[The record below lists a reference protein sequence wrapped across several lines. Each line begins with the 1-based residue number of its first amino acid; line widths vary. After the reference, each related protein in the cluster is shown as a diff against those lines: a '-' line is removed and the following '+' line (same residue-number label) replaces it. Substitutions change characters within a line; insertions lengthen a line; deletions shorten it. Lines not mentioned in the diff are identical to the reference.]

1 MRFLLGIALA
11 ASLCPLCAPAA
22 SESISVDVGLGDI
35 TINKVPFL
43 MAADNGIYER
53 NGLSVNQFITPAA
66 AELARRSGVIVPPE
80 TIREDI
86 ESAPLAVGGG
96 SPAIYNAVYSDGIHR
111 VILAS
116 LENRV
121 LGHIIATPDIRSV
134 EDLRG
139 KRLGFS
145 SVGRANH
152 IGLLSFARRMGWI
165 PGTDVI
171 LVERA
176 STISDITEGRADG
189 TQASAVLVALAPEA
203 GLNDVV
209 DLAEYDLPFAGSGI
223 MAERN
228 WLAANRDTAARFV
241 KSAIEALALLKSD
254 RAAFDASVAKW
265 LNINDAEAQEQLY
278 AAAMG
283 FPEKPYPSAE
293 GIRIIMEI
301 YDSPEMRA
309 HSAEDFY
316 DASFIE
322 DLDRSGVIDSLYR

>member
-1 MRFLLGIALA
+1 MRIVLGLAFAAL
-11 ASLCPLCAPAA
+11 LCPFSAQAA
-22 SESISVDVGLGDI
+22 SEPISVDVGLGDI

-43 MAADNGIYER
+43 IAADNGIYER
-53 NGLSVNQFITPAA
+53 NGLLVNQFITPAA

-96 SPAIYNAVYSDGIHR
+96 SPAIYNAVYSEGLHR
-111 VILAS
+111 VVLLS

-121 LGHIIATPDIRSV
+121 LSHIIAAPDIRTV

-152 IGLLSFARRMGWI
+152 IGLLSFAQRMGWT
-165 PGTDVI
+165 PGTDIV
-171 LVERA
+171 LVDRA
-176 STISDITEGRADG
+176 STISDITEGRADA
-189 TQASAVLVALAPEA
+189 TLASAVLVALAPEA

-209 DLAEYDLPFAGSGI
+209 DLAEYDLPFAGSGV
-223 MAERN
+223 MAERD
-228 WLAANRDTAARFV
+228 WLEANRDAAARFV
-241 KSAIEALALLKSD
+241 RATLEALALLKSD
-254 RAAFDASVAKW
+254 RAAFDASIAKW
-265 LNINDAEAQEQLY
+265 LNISDSAAQDQLY

-283 FPEKPYPSAE
+283 FPEKPYPSVD

-309 HSAEDFY
+309 YSAEDFY

-322 DLDRSGVIDSLYR
+322 ELDRSGSIDALYR